1 MIILSQGN
9 ILDVVLNF
17 SALIVVME
25 FDNVVG
31 EFVLSYLDT
40 FPD

>member
-25 FDNVVG
+25 FDNSVG
-31 EFVLSYLDT
+31 DFAL
-40 FPD
+40 